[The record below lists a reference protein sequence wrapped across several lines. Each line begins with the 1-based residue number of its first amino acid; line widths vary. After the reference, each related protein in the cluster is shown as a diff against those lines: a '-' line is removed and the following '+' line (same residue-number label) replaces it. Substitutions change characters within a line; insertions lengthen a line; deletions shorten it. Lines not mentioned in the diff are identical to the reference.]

1 MDVREWEA
9 REQELRIAYQKKYG
23 EPKNLDVCQRCPFT
37 RPLHCHNK
45 TKDNFCAYILITGHS
60 RDSRCAVGRNIWSYR
75 PRPKRLMVV
84 PIIPTWSSSD
94 GGRRGEVIGIQ

>member
-60 RDSRCAVGRNIWSYR
+60 RDSRCTKKDLKRRRKEYMELPPKAKAPYGRAHY
-75 PRPKRLMVV
+75 PDL
-84 PIIPTWSSSD
+84 
-94 GGRRGEVIGIQ
+94 VIE